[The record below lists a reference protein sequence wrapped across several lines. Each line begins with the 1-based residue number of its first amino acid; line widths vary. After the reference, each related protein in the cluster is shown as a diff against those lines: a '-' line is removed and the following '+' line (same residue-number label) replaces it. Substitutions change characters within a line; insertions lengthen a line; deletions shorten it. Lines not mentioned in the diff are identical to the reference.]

1 MSEIKGYA
9 KGVALLTIAA
19 LFVKVLSMVY
29 RIPFQNLVG
38 DQGFFIYQQVY
49 PFVAIFMTWTSSGL
63 AIAVSKMLVDESNQN
78 FGRQG
83 AVAQLLYRSLVVG
96 AFVLFILMYG
106 FSDVFAQAMGDPQL
120 ASLLKIGSFVIFT
133 TPVLAMY
140 KGSLQAKGNLK
151 VVATIQVMEQ
161 LARVAIIL
169 GGTAYVMATSK
180 SLYLAGEIA
189 VLGTVAGEVIGAIA
203 LVLYMRKSKQYTPLL
218 HSQQALTAKRDLIK
232 KMIVVS
238 LSASMSSLLLI
249 LFQLVDS
256 FTVFDTLM
264 KHAMTK
270 IEAMEEKGIYDRGQP
285 LVQVGLVIATSLS
298 LAVVPMIA
306 HAMKSQRTNKIN
318 FFIRVT
324 YQATLL
330 FAVAAAVGLILV
342 MPYLNKTLFETA
354 DLSKVLQV
362 YVLQII
368 MLSIVMAMTAVL
380 QGLGYRKWPTYI
392 LAISLLIKIILNEVL
407 VFQLGIVG
415 AAWSSNIALLMGAL
429 GLIYYV
435 KRVLDIKLAS
445 FQFYKTTAL
454 ATLVMYSGAELFI
467 YFEKQLTILPLEGRS
482 YAAVMLLLITII
494 GASLFIV
501 WITKF
506 KILTIKEWLLLPM
519 GNKMAALQLFLN
531 KK

>member
-63 AIAVSKMLVDESNQN
+63 AIAVSKMLADENNQSLA
-78 FGRQG
+78 RQG
-83 AVAQLLYRSLVVG
+83 AVSQLLYRSLFVVSTLL
-96 AFVLFILMYG
+96 FVSMYSL
-106 FSDVFAQAMGDPQL
+106 SDIFAKAMGDPQL
-120 ASLLKIGSFVIFT
+120 ASLLKIASFVIFT
-133 TPVLAMY
+133 VPVLAMY
-140 KGSLQAKGNLK
+140 KGYLQAKGNLK
-151 VVATIQVMEQ
+151 IVATVQVMEQ
-161 LARVAIIL
+161 IARVAIIL

-189 VLGTVAGEVIGAIA
+189 ILGTVAGEFIGVIF
-203 LVLYMRKSKQYTPLL
+203 LVFYMRKSKQSTPLL
-218 HSQQALTAKRDLIK
+218 KVQENLIEKNDLIK
-232 KMIVVS
+232 KMLVVS
-238 LSASMSSLLLI
+238 LSASMSSLLLV

-264 KHAMTK
+264 KHATSK
-270 IEAMEEKGIYDRGQP
+270 IDAMEEKGIYDRGQP

-298 LAVVPMIA
+298 LAVVPMITY
-306 HAMKSQRTNKIN
+306 AMKSQRVARMK

-324 YQATLL
+324 YQAAIL
-330 FAVAAAVGLILV
+330 FGVAATVGLLLV
-342 MPYLNKTLFETA
+342 MPYLNETLFETA
-354 DLSKVLQV
+354 DLSEVLRV

-368 MLSIVMAMTAVL
+368 LLSIIMTMTAVL

-392 LAISLLIKIILNEVL
+392 LMLSLVIKIILNELL
-407 VFQLGIVG
+407 VYTIGIVG
-415 AAWSSNIALLMGAL
+415 AAWASNIALLIGAL

-435 KRVLDIKLAS
+435 KRMLKIKLAPMR
-445 FQFYKTTAL
+445 FYKITAL
-454 ATLVMYSGAELFI
+454 ATLVMYTVVTLLI
-467 YFEKQLTILPLEGRS
+467 YLEKVIPLPLLTGRWR
-482 YAAVMLLLITII
+482 AAVMLLLIAIVGATVFII
-494 GASLFIV
+494 

-506 KILTIKEWLLLPM
+506 KILTIKEWLLLPL
-519 GNKMAALQLFLN
+519 GSKMATLQLFLN